1 MTADRPTGDSRAWRS
16 ALLARVVAEIEAEIR
31 RAWERL
37 LLALEVEPDSAEAV
51 ELAWL
56 VAEDPAAYD
65 WRTVDGALDRL
76 SCPTCGSRLAQGPA
90 ACETCEFHHRMRFG
104 AREVDRRHVPP
115 GNEHALRVASAVTRT
130 RHRYSA
136 RARVGYEL
144 TLPDLVAGALPT
156 TRQAQAGKALI
167 NKLTDDECDRV
178 VSFAQVEQLAR
189 GR

>member
-1 MTADRPTGDSRAWRS
+1 MTGDSPTGYSRTWRS
-16 ALLARVVAEIEAEIR
+16 ALLGRVVAEIETEIR

-37 LLALEVEPDSAEAV
+37 AVDLDVDPDSSEAIEV
-51 ELAWL
+51 AWL
-56 VAEDPAAYD
+56 VVDDPAAYD
-65 WRTVDGALDRL
+65 WRTVDGAIDRL
-76 SCPTCGSRLAQGPA
+76 SCPACGARLTQGPA

-104 AREVDRRHVPP
+104 AREVDRQHVPP
-115 GNEHALRVASAVTRT
+115 GNEHALRVASAVART

-144 TLPDLVAGALPT
+144 VLPELVAGALPT
-156 TRQAQAGKALI
+156 TPQAQAGKALI

-178 VSFAQVEQLAR
+178 VSFAQVEELAR

>member
-1 MTADRPTGDSRAWRS
+1 MTGDCRTWRS
-16 ALLARVVAEIEAEIR
+16 ALLARVIAEIESEIR
-31 RAWERL
+31 QAWERFAVGL
-37 LLALEVEPDSAEAV
+37 DVEPDSSEAV

-56 VAEDPAAYD
+56 VADDPAAYD
-65 WRTVDGALDRL
+65 WRTVDGAIDRL
-76 SCPTCGSRLAQGPA
+76 SCPACGSRLTQGPA

-115 GNEHALRVASAVTRT
+115 GNEHAVRVASAVART

-144 TLPDLVAGALPT
+144 ALPDLVAGDLPS

-178 VSFAQVEQLAR
+178 VSFAEVEQLAR

>member
-1 MTADRPTGDSRAWRS
+1 MTGDSSTSVSRTWRS
-16 ALLARVVAEIEAEIR
+16 ALLGRVVAEIETEIR

-37 LLALEVEPDSAEAV
+37 AVDLDVDPDSSEAV

-56 VAEDPAAYD
+56 VVDDPAAYD

-76 SCPTCGSRLAQGPA
+76 SCPACGARLTRGPA
-90 ACETCEFHHRMRFG
+90 GCETCEFHHRMRFG
-104 AREVDRRHVPP
+104 AREVDRQHVPP
-115 GNEHALRVASAVTRT
+115 GNEHALRVASAVART

-144 TLPDLVAGALPT
+144 VLPELVAGALPT

-178 VSFAQVEQLAR
+178 ESFAQVEELAR